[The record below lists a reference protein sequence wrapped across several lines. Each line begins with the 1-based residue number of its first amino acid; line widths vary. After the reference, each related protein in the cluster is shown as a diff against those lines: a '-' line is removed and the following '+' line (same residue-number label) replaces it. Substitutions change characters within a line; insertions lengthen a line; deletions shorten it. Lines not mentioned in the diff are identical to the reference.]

1 MFSSTTP
8 KYEASGLLIT
18 DKGHYIFV
26 LPSVEETAKFKINT
40 CPGAAL
46 PPKLV

>member
-1 MFSSTTP
+1 MFSSTIP
-8 KYEASGLLIT
+8 KYKCTGLLIT

-26 LPSVEETAKFKINT
+26 LPSVEETAKFKINI

-46 PPKLV
+46 SPKLA